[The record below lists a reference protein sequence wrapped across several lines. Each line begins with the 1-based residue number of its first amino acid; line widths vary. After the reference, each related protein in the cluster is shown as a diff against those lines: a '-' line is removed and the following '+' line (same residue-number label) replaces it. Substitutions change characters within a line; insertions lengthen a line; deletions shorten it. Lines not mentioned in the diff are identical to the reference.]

1 MDARLA
7 LLTFGT
13 ATALFG
19 SILTAQPV
27 TVTGQRTVRASVAV
41 SLVIPPV
48 LQLRNDGTATF
59 VSQRADTT
67 TWTMRVEVTANLE
80 WMLSVTAVD
89 GVGARDEVRVQDHD
103 GVWQSLGAN
112 GVEVATEESP
122 ADWRPKTIQIQVIGA
137 AGRRAPDRIDCF
149 LAPSDR

>member
-1 MDARLA
+1 MDARLVF
-7 LLTFGT
+7 LTLGT
-13 ATALFG
+13 ATALLG
-19 SILTAQPV
+19 SGLTAQPV
-27 TVTGQRTVRASVAV
+27 TVTGQRMVKASVSVA
-41 SLVIPPV
+41 LVIPPI
-48 LQLRNDGTATF
+48 LQFRNDGTATF

-67 TWTMRVEVTANLE
+67 TWNMRVEVTSNLE

-89 GVGARDEVRVQDHD
+89 GVGARDEVRVKDHD

-112 GVEVATEESP
+112 GVEVANEESP

-137 AGRRAPDRIDCF
+137 AGRRAPDRVTCF